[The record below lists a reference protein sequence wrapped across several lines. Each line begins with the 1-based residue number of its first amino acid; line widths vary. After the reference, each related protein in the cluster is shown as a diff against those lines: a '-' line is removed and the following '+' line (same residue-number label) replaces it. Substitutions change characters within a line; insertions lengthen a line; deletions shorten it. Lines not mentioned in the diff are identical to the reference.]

1 MEDREI
7 IDLYWQRAQE
17 AVTET
22 ERKYG
27 AYLRTIAFHILRS
40 REDAEESLNDT
51 YYDAW
56 NSMPPLR
63 PVNLQG
69 FLGQIT
75 RRRSIDRWRR
85 DRTKKRGGDVMT
97 LALEEL
103 EGCIPGGGSPEERLQ
118 DRELGRCIDQF
129 LRMLPVRE
137 RQVFIR
143 RYWYMDSIQELCR
156 SFGLGQSQTK
166 SMLLR
171 TRRRLRDYLE
181 ERGALDAA
189 R

>member
-7 IDLYWQRAQE
+7 IDLYWQRNPE

-22 ERKYG
+22 GKKYG
-27 AYLRTIAFHILRS
+27 GYLQTIAFHVLRS
-40 REDAEESLNDT
+40 REDAEESLNGT
-51 YYDAW
+51 YYEVW
-56 NSMPPLR
+56 NSIPPLR

-75 RRRSIDRWRR
+75 RRRAIDRWRR

-103 EGCIPGGGSPEERLQ
+103 EGCIPGGDTPEEQLQ
-118 DRELGRCIDQF
+118 AKELGRCIDQF

-143 RYWYMDSIQELCR
+143 RYWYMDSIEELCR
-156 SFGLGQSQTK
+156 GFGLGQSQAK
-166 SMLLR
+166 SMLFR
-171 TRRRLRDYLE
+171 TRKRLRSYLE
-181 ERGALDAA
+181 ERGAFDAA